1 MGTIQYFEQKDEED
15 LEGIPGTQSSSGKFW
30 LHWVCMRIR
39 ENIVYRKN
47 CSTVIQIIQT

>member
-30 LHWVCMRIR
+30 LH
-39 ENIVYRKN
+39 
-47 CSTVIQIIQT
+47 